1 MPLCYLLVVLQI
13 DELLECAQIL
23 VQITFD
29 LNLCCLE
36 AGFVLIIEL
45 SKTEVGFNLV
55 DGLLE
60 ESAALLAHDVEE
72 EEL

>member
-13 DELLECAQIL
+13 DELLERAQIL